1 MTSILREDQYKVL
14 IISRSV
20 LLIVR
25 NVSDN
30 SCRGNQNTHFVLSK
44 YIYIFFFF
52 ENRAVY
58 EIKWK
63 NIVQPARPQ
72 MTTWLTRNECWI
84 TKATDTHVQVV

>member
-44 YIYIFFFF
+44 YIYI
-52 ENRAVY
+52 Y
-58 EIKWK
+58 IYIYSK
-63 NIVQPARPQ
+63 IVQFMR
-72 MTTWLTRNECWI
+72 
-84 TKATDTHVQVV
+84 